1 MNKQIIFDILCIIV
15 LSIIIIYLF
24 KKKLNLIQNYS
35 NDKYEFIDFK
45 GKIPIKNIDNP
56 TYEMKK
62 YNVIIAGTVRNV
74 EEYIQ
79 KNIDNI
85 DKCGK
90 QFNEYLVIIY
100 ENDSNDDTRN
110 ILINNKK
117 SNYIYLFEDDVEEPL
132 RTKRI
137 SDGRN
142 KILEK
147 IREINKTE
155 NNKYQYMIMIDLDDR
170 TELGKYIDSI
180 KTCFQYSNWDVLT
193 GNQSDKYYD
202 LWALRKK
209 NDMEGDCWKMA
220 RDNINNDYD
229 PTDVYVNSK
238 FRKYESNGLLEVD
251 SAFGGIAIYKLSS
264 IPDNCNYVGKYED
277 GNEICEHVEFNRC
290 IKKSGKNIYIN
301 TDFLTN

>member
-1 MNKQIIFDILCIIV
+1 MNKYPIFDILCIIV

-45 GKIPIKNIDNP
+45 GEIPIKNIDNP
-56 TYEMKK
+56 TDEMKK

-74 EEYIQ
+74 AKYIQ

-100 ENDSNDDTRN
+100 ENDSNDDTRK

-117 SNYIYLFEDDVEEPL
+117 SNYIYLFENDVKEPL

-155 NNKYQYMIMIDLDDR
+155 NNKYQYMIMIDLDDIN
-170 TELGKYIDSI
+170 ELGKYVDSI

-193 GNQSDKYYD
+193 GNQSDIYYD

-209 NDMEGDCWKMA
+209 NDMEHDCWKMI
-220 RDNINNDYD
+220 RDNINNDNN
-229 PTDVYVNSK
+229 PIDVYVNSK
-238 FRKYESNGLLEVD
+238 YRKYESNGLLEVD

-264 IPDNCNYVGKYED
+264 IPDNCDYVGKYED
-277 GNEICEHVEFNRC
+277 GNERCEHVEFNRC

-301 TDFLTN
+301 TNFLTN